1 MVAHPRYKRQ
11 LGLAAP
17 TGAGISN
24 AALTVGTDA
33 ATATSLAFDSSVDSG
48 SNTAPPIAISFTPT
62 VHTTPSA
69 SASDSNS
76 ATPSSSIAASS
87 STSNPIALSTV
98 VGTCVGAFIGASA
111 LILLGVWF
119 YRRYSRS
126 LKQRHIKTRAPISND
141 RNARG
146 DEQRRRSRLEPWT
159 KLEDG
164 DKWEGSYQTKEV
176 DVVSPMEKLT
186 MFKKRSPS
194 TRTAFTHVTHRS
206 DDTPFEFV
214 HPFSQY
220 HPSLAKDLVSDEKG
234 AFMPEPRPFLGRVDS
249 NATTSWDVESAKK
262 TSFLSAQTARMEGG
276 AMSPTL
282 SMALP
287 TPAAVKSEPHRWES
301 AEVVHFSEGQAAEI
315 VDPAEEE
322 SSDRRS
328 LHNPFFNAQEY
339 GHQRSHSK
347 SSSRSRSRS
356 NSVSKQNH
364 KGKDRE
370 RIVSMDPFSDPLPKP
385 SFAYHH
391 VTTSSASSAS
401 NERAIQSLK
410 AVLDVSEEEIQRRLR
425 VASMQPSVIS
435 GISRYDDDDV
445 TEKFPMPLSSAG
457 RSIKD

>member
-1 MVAHPRYKRQ
+1 MIAHPLYKRQ
-11 LGLAAP
+11 LGVAAP

-24 AALTVGTDA
+24 AALTVGTEA
-33 ATATSLAFDSSVDSG
+33 ATATSLAFDSSAGSG
-48 SNTAPPIAISFTPT
+48 SNTAPVIAISFTPV
-62 VHTTPSA
+62 VHTTPSP

-76 ATPSSSIAASS
+76 ATPSSSVAASS
-87 STSNPIALSTV
+87 STSSPIALSTV

-111 LILLGVWF
+111 LIFLGVWF

-126 LKQRHIKTRAPISND
+126 LKQRYIKTRAPISNG

-146 DEQRRRSRLEPWT
+146 DVQRRRSRLEPWT

-194 TRTAFTHVTHRS
+194 VRTAFTHVTQRS
-206 DDTPFEFV
+206 DDASFDFV
-214 HPFSQY
+214 HAFSQY
-220 HPSLAKDLVSDEKG
+220 PGLAKDLVSDEKG
-234 AFMPEPRPFLGRVDS
+234 AFMPEPRPFLGRVDA
-249 NATTSWDVESAKK
+249 NATTSWDAESATK
-262 TSFLSAQTARMEGG
+262 TSFLSAHTARMEGG

-282 SMALP
+282 NMALP

-301 AEVVHFSEGQAAEI
+301 AEVVHFSEGQSAEI
-315 VDPAEEE
+315 VDPAGEE
-322 SSDRRS
+322 SSSRRS
-328 LHNPFFNAQEY
+328 AHNPFFNAQEY

-370 RIVSMDPFSDPLPKP
+370 RIVSTDPFSDPLPKP

-391 VTTSSASSAS
+391 ATTSSASSAS

-435 GISRYDDDDV
+435 RYDDDDV
-445 TEKFPMPLSSAG
+445 TEKFPIPLSSAG
-457 RSIKD
+457 HSKD

>member
-1 MVAHPRYKRQ
+1 MVAHPLHKRQ
-11 LGLAAP
+11 LGVAAP
-17 TGAGISN
+17 TGAGITN
-24 AALTVGTDA
+24 TALTVGTEA
-33 ATATSLAFDSSVDSG
+33 ATATSLAFDSSAGSG
-48 SNTAPPIAISFTPT
+48 SNTAPPIAISYTPV

-76 ATPSSSIAASS
+76 ATPSSSVAASS
-87 STSNPIALSTV
+87 STSSPIALSTV
-98 VGTCVGAFIGASA
+98 VGTCIGAFIGASA
-111 LILLGVWF
+111 LIILGVWF

-126 LKQRHIKTRAPISND
+126 LKQRYIKTRAPIPNG
-141 RNARG
+141 RNARV

-164 DKWEGSYQTKEV
+164 DKWGGPHQTKEV

-194 TRTAFTHVTHRS
+194 VRTAFTHVTHKS
-206 DDTPFEFV
+206 DDAPFDFV

-220 HPSLAKDLVSDEKG
+220 HPSLAKDLASDEKG
-234 AFMPEPRPFLGRVDS
+234 AFMPEPRPFLGRVDA
-249 NATTSWDVESAKK
+249 NATISWEAESAKN
-262 TSFLSAQTARMEGG
+262 TSFLSAHTARMEGG

-282 SMALP
+282 NMALP

-301 AEVVHFSEGQAAEI
+301 AEVVHFSEGQSAEI
-315 VDPAEEE
+315 IDPAEEE
-322 SSDRRS
+322 SSNRRS
-328 LHNPFFNAQEY
+328 APNPFFNAQEY

-356 NSVSKQNH
+356 NSVSKQSH

-385 SFAYHH
+385 SFVYHH
-391 VTTSSASSAS
+391 ATTSSASSAS

-410 AVLDVSEEEIQRRLR
+410 AVLDVSEEEIQSRLR

-435 GISRYDDDDV
+435 AMYGDDEV
-445 TEKFPMPLSSAG
+445 TEKFPIPPSSAG
-457 RSIKD
+457 HSIKD